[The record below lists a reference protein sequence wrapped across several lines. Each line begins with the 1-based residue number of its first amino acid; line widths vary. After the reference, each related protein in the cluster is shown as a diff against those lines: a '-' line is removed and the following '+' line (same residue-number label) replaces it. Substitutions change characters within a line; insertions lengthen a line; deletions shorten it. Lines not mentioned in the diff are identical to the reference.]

1 MTYNTEKEFEAV
13 VIAQLVECG
22 WEPDVIRYPT
32 EEELI
37 KNWATIL
44 FNNNRGKDQLNDCPL
59 TDSEMAQIVEQIIA
73 LRTPLKLN
81 DFINGK
87 SVAIRRDNPDDAA
100 HFGQEVSLKIY
111 DRQEIANGQS
121 RYQIVQQPKFKT
133 KPILND
139 RRGDLMLL
147 INGMPVIHME
157 LKRSGVSVSRAYNQI
172 EKYAHEGVFTG
183 LFSLIQVFVAMEPE
197 ESVYFANPGP
207 DGEFKKE
214 FYFHWADFDNVPL
227 NGWKEVVSQLLNI
240 PMAHTLI
247 GFYTIPDSKDN
258 TLKVMR
264 SYQYYAAT
272 RLADKVT
279 SKDWTDS
286 DVLGG
291 HIWHTTGSGKTLT
304 SFKSSQ
310 LIASWHDADK
320 VVFLVDR
327 KALGRQSFDD
337 FTAFASPS
345 ESVQATEDSIE
356 LAAKLKS
363 DDTQDTLIVTSI
375 QKLNNITKDDANV
388 RAADLQKILS
398 KRIVIIIDEAHRST
412 FGEMLS
418 NIKTTFKHSLIF
430 GFTGT
435 PIQDVNSKKD
445 NTTTTVFGN
454 ELHRYTLADGIRDH
468 NVLGFDPYMVL
479 IFEDGEVREK
489 VALMKA
495 KAGKIEDV
503 LGNKKKEKIYYRYMD
518 ATKVKMVG
526 EQRGNKYIKG
536 IEDYIPKSQY
546 EDELYQKAVIDDV
559 LKHWMSLSH
568 GGLFHAIFA
577 TSSIPE
583 AVQYYRLFRSMAP
596 QLRVTGVFDPTIDD
610 NGGRSLDKEDG
621 IVEMLEDYE
630 KMYGQPFTMSAYDQF
645 RDDVQLRMAHKKP
658 YNHLAPEEQI
668 NILIVVNQML
678 TGFDSKWIN
687 TLYLDKI
694 LEYENLIQ
702 AFSRT
707 NRLYGDEKPFG
718 IIKYYRK
725 PHTMAR
731 NIEEAVKAYSG
742 DIPIGLFVDKLPG
755 NLRKMNNL
763 YEEIADLFR
772 AAGVVNFERLPDEKA
787 VVAKFAKQF
796 IKLNRCIEAAMI
808 QGFSWTKSVYTE
820 ELPDGTES
828 YIQVLFDEPTYL
840 ALLHRY
846 KELSSGGGGR
856 FGGDPPFDLDTHITE
871 IRTDAIDADYM
882 NSRFEKFF
890 KLWQQGGYDQDTF
903 ESTLA
908 DLHKSFGM
916 LSPEEQKY
924 ANLFIREIQ
933 SGDVVVDPDKTFRD
947 YISEYMKRE
956 EDSRIARIV
965 RRLGCYA
972 DKLRDLLN
980 RKVTNENINDGN
992 RFNELLDSVDRDR
1005 ARNFFIVVEAQ
1016 TYKEYRLEM
1025 LIDRYLRSFILSG
1038 GIDPYA
1044 DVTEPNAE
1052 SEGSNTGK
1060 GNRNE
1065 SPSGERSDNGTSS
1078 THSSSDH
1085 PDYHYSTSIKGKKL
1099 STWYGGGNRQNALA
1113 CIMDT
1118 GSFAYLEEKV
1128 CLNKEEYVQRGTDG
1142 KMHLTDY
1149 ARTHEDECF
1158 LQFVYDDDG
1167 NLHYVKL
1174 PPSVA
1179 DKEFS
1184 YYDFISEDILRQY
1197 KLTNEMSTLMLEAIE
1212 RLEFGPALVKLMSD
1226 RVCNYS
1232 VGLLRS
1238 ITGLDNRTIAN
1249 LRKSENM
1256 TKLNV
1261 ISTCLGIHI
1270 PFPVSKAM
1278 LDLAGLALPLD
1289 RGPADNMTYI
1299 TLLSTRWASDYDD
1312 IVDDLFDQGLERLIK
1327 YNKKMHNK

>member
-1 MTYNTEKEFEAV
+1 M
-13 VIAQLVECG
+13 
-22 WEPDVIRYPT
+22 
-32 EEELI
+32 
-37 KNWATIL
+37 
-44 FNNNRGKDQLNDCPL
+44 
-59 TDSEMAQIVEQIIA
+59 
-73 LRTPLKLN
+73 
-81 DFINGK
+81 
-87 SVAIRRDNPDDAA
+87 
-100 HFGQEVSLKIY
+100 
-111 DRQEIANGQS
+111 
-121 RYQIVQQPKFKT
+121 
-133 KPILND
+133 
-139 RRGDLMLL
+139 
-147 INGMPVIHME
+147 
-157 LKRSGVSVSRAYNQI
+157 
-172 EKYAHEGVFTG
+172 
-183 LFSLIQVFVAMEPE
+183 
-197 ESVYFANPGP
+197 
-207 DGEFKKE
+207 
-214 FYFHWADFDNVPL
+214 
-227 NGWKEVVSQLLNI
+227 
-240 PMAHTLI
+240 
-247 GFYTIPDSKDN
+247 
-258 TLKVMR
+258 
-264 SYQYYAAT
+264 
-272 RLADKVT
+272 
-279 SKDWTDS
+279 
-286 DVLGG
+286 
-291 HIWHTTGSGKTLT
+291 
-304 SFKSSQ
+304 
-310 LIASWHDADK
+310 
-320 VVFLVDR
+320 
-327 KALGRQSFDD
+327 
-337 FTAFASPS
+337 
-345 ESVQATEDSIE
+345 
-356 LAAKLKS
+356 
-363 DDTQDTLIVTSI
+363 
-375 QKLNNITKDDANV
+375 
-388 RAADLQKILS
+388 
-398 KRIVIIIDEAHRST
+398 
-412 FGEMLS
+412 
-418 NIKTTFKHSLIF
+418 
-430 GFTGT
+430 
-435 PIQDVNSKKD
+435 
-445 NTTTTVFGN
+445 
-454 ELHRYTLADGIRDH
+454 
-468 NVLGFDPYMVL
+468 
-479 IFEDGEVREK
+479 
-489 VALMKA
+489 
-495 KAGKIEDV
+495 
-503 LGNKKKEKIYYRYMD
+503 
-518 ATKVKMVG
+518 
-526 EQRGNKYIKG
+526 
-536 IEDYIPKSQY
+536 
-546 EDELYQKAVIDDV
+546 
-559 LKHWMSLSH
+559 
-568 GGLFHAIFA
+568 
-577 TSSIPE
+577 
-583 AVQYYRLFRSMAP
+583 
-596 QLRVTGVFDPTIDD
+596 
-610 NGGRSLDKEDG
+610 
-621 IVEMLEDYE
+621 
-630 KMYGQPFTMSAYDQF
+630 
-645 RDDVQLRMAHKKP
+645 
-658 YNHLAPEEQI
+658 NH
-668 NILIVVNQML
+668 
-678 TGFDSKWIN
+678 
-687 TLYLDKI
+687 
-694 LEYENLIQ
+694 
-702 AFSRT
+702 
-707 NRLYGDEKPFG
+707 
-718 IIKYYRK
+718 
-725 PHTMAR
+725 
-731 NIEEAVKAYSG
+731 
-742 DIPIGLFVDKLPG
+742 
-755 NLRKMNNL
+755 L

-772 AAGVVNFERLPDEKA
+772 SSGIANFERLPEEKA

-796 IKLNRCIEAAMI
+796 IKLNRCIEAALI
-808 QGFSWTKSVYTE
+808 QGFSWTKSIYTE

-871 IRTDAIDADYM
+871 IRTDAIDAEYM

-890 KLWQQGGYDQDTF
+890 KLWQQGGYDHDTF

-933 SGDVVVDPDKTFRD
+933 SGDVVVNPDKTFRD

-1052 SEGSNTGK
+1052 AEGSNTGK
-1060 GNRNE
+1060 GNHNG
-1065 SPSGERSDNGTSS
+1065 SPSGERSGNGTSS

-1085 PDYHYSTSIKGKKL
+1085 PNYHHSTSIKGKKL

-1158 LQFVYDDDG
+1158 LQFVYDNDG